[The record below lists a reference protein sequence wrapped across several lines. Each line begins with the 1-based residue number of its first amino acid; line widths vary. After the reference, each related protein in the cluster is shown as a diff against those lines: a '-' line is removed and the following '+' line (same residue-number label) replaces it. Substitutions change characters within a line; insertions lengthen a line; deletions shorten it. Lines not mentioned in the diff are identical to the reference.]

1 MRHLSRSKKGD
12 AFAHGLFGSVS
23 DAASA
28 FEVVGELMKIRDLIA
43 EERMTLGD
51 AELGGDLPMAK
62 KLAGLFELTR
72 ASEAGFDPEKYGLDD
87 DAALRIAAEF
97 GR

>member
-12 AFAHGLFGSVS
+12 AFAHGRFGSVS

-51 AELGGDLPMAK
+51 AEGGDLPMAK

>member
-1 MRHLSRSKKGD
+1 
-12 AFAHGLFGSVS
+12 
-23 DAASA
+23 
-28 FEVVGELMKIRDLIA
+28 
-43 EERMTLGD
+43 MTLGD

>member
-1 MRHLSRSKKGD
+1 MDAVRHLSRSKKGD
-12 AFAHGLFGSVS
+12 AFAHGRFGSVS

-28 FEVVGELMKIRDLIA
+28 FEVVGELMKLRDLIA
-43 EERMTLGD
+43 EETMHGD
-51 AELGGDLPMAK
+51 ADGLPAAK

-72 ASEAGFDPEKYGLDD
+72 ASEVGFDPEKYGLDD
-87 DAALRIAAEF
+87 DAALRLAAEF